1 MKALPD
7 KISAVHMLWPAY
19 REAYER
25 AEKAVPME
33 IGGFIAGYVVYVREL
48 GEYHVIIEEQIPV
61 ESIST
66 AVTVEFL
73 SRGAEK
79 VANTIQDIMRRGS
92 YLVGWYHSHP
102 GYSCRPSRLD
112 IKSHNTYF
120 REPYHVGL
128 IIDPVNRE
136 ACVFQ
141 TRTEPYNL
149 IPFFVWRRIR

>member
-1 MKALPD
+1 MQSRPQ

-19 REAYER
+19 REAFER
-25 AEKAVPME
+25 ARSAVPME
-33 IGGFIAGYVVYVREL
+33 IGGFIAGYVAYVKEL
-48 GEYHVIIEEQIPV
+48 REYHVIVEEQIPV

-73 SRGAEK
+73 SRGAEE
-79 VANTIQDIMRRGS
+79 VARVIKDITLRGS

-112 IKSHNTYF
+112 IKSHRTYF
-120 REPYHVGL
+120 REPYHIGL
-128 IIDPVNRE
+128 IIDPLNKE

-141 TRTEPYNL
+141 TREEPYNL
-149 IPFFVWRRIR
+149 VPFFVWRRVR